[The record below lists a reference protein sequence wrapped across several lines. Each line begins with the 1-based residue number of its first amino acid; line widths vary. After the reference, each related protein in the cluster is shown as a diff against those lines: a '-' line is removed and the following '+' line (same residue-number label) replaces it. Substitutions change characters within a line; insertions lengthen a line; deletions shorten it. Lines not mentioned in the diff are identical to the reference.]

1 MQTLEIALP
10 ESSGRLSTTLVCTV
24 SSDGFINIYDL
35 ASVPVSS
42 TQKAEI
48 EPLVSYDSKGTRLTC
63 VTFADGTME
72 SAAEL
77 SIGGKRKL
85 DENDDGHADEDED
98 SDGDD
103 DEMGSDHEDEEDLED
118 LENEQEEEDEEE
130 SS

>member
-35 ASVPVSS
+35 ASVPLSS
-42 TQKAEI
+42 TQKTEI

-72 SAAEL
+72 SVDEL

-85 DENDDGHADEDED
+85 DENDDGHADEDGESESDD
-98 SDGDD
+98 SEIGDD
-103 DEMGSDHEDEEDLED
+103 DDDK
-118 LENEQEEEDEEE
+118 EEEELQNEEEEEEEE

>member
-35 ASVPVSS
+35 ASVPLSS
-42 TQKAEI
+42 TQKTEI

-72 SAAEL
+72 SVDEL

-85 DENDDGHADEDED
+85 DENDDGHADEDGESESDD
-98 SDGDD
+98 SEIGDD
-103 DEMGSDHEDEEDLED
+103 DDDEE
-118 LENEQEEEDEEE
+118 EEELQNEEEEEEEE

>member
-35 ASVPVSS
+35 ASVPLSS
-42 TQKAEI
+42 TQKTEI

-72 SAAEL
+72 SVDEL

-85 DENDDGHADEDED
+85 DENDDGHADEDGESESDD
-98 SDGDD
+98 SEIGDD
-103 DEMGSDHEDEEDLED
+103 DDDDEE
-118 LENEQEEEDEEE
+118 EEELQNEEEEEEEE

>member
-35 ASVPVSS
+35 ASVPLSS
-42 TQKAEI
+42 TQKTEI

-72 SAAEL
+72 SVDEL

-85 DENDDGHADEDED
+85 DDNDDGHADEDGESESDD
-98 SDGDD
+98 SEIGDD
-103 DEMGSDHEDEEDLED
+103 DDDDEE
-118 LENEQEEEDEEE
+118 EEELQNEEEEEEEE

>member
-35 ASVPVSS
+35 ASVPLSS
-42 TQKAEI
+42 TQKTEI

-72 SAAEL
+72 SVDEL

-85 DENDDGHADEDED
+85 DDNDDGHADEDGESESDD
-98 SDGDD
+98 SEIGDD
-103 DEMGSDHEDEEDLED
+103 DDDEE
-118 LENEQEEEDEEE
+118 EEELQNEEEEEEEE

>member
-1 MQTLEIALP
+1 VQTLEIALP

-35 ASVPVSS
+35 ASVPLSS

-72 SAAEL
+72 SVDEL
-77 SIGGKRKL
+77 SISGKRKL
-85 DENDDGHADEDED
+85 DGNDGGHADEDGD
-98 SDGDD
+98 SEGDD
-103 DEMGSDHEDEEDLED
+103 GEISGDYDED
-118 LENEQEEEDEEE
+118 EDEEE
-130 SS
+130 LENEEEEEEEESS

>member
-35 ASVPVSS
+35 ASVPLSS
-42 TQKAEI
+42 TQKTEI

-72 SAAEL
+72 SVDEL

-85 DENDDGHADEDED
+85 DDNDDGHADEDGESESDD
-98 SDGDD
+98 SEIGDD
-103 DEMGSDHEDEEDLED
+103 DDDK
-118 LENEQEEEDEEE
+118 EEEELQNEEEEEEEE